1 MINKPPLLRLI
12 CKVQSQQ
19 VFARLAA
26 LLMLNNLNLSI
37 WNMTSCSPK
46 YLKSIRNWVLE
57 SQGGAPF
64 SFQANNEADGCRTLQ
79 THPFYTLHVLSSHI
93 TSVAGISFLWTILQQ
108 WVTFSGLSGHHLKI
122 DTYHDA
128 DFLNHLGHDLEL
140 LQLHWNTRLR
150 DTLTWPPWET
160 R

>member
-1 MINKPPLLRLI
+1 MH
-12 CKVQSQQ
+12 
-19 VFARLAA
+19 
-26 LLMLNNLNLSI
+26 LSLFKQTTKQ
-37 WNMTSCSPK
+37 MGVGP
-46 YLKSIRNWVLE
+46 V
-57 SQGGAPF
+57 
-64 SFQANNEADGCRTLQ
+64 Q

-150 DTLTWPPWET
+150 DTTTQTHSLDHPDRHVKDTGHGRSSSTFPSRSTSCASLVWGAGGPRTSLSGLSSKASPARSAGLWVAPK
-160 R
+160 